1 MFILLKSHRVLVHL
15 PGYCLDMNLQW
26 FVTQN
31 KNATEIED
39 PTGTEAAR
47 KMTYSG
53 PRTRTLQPSASSQKA
68 ATIEP
73 NKAFGKPAPS
83 ENKQNTDLSAPSESK
98 ENTDVQDIIKEGHD
112 ESLQFDDLNSIWA
125 DLEAKNAQV
134 EINLD
139 DLDADED
146 IFSATHAI
154 PAPAEPEPS
163 ADEFTVEKLHTE
175 LSSARNEDDEELQKF
190 FTDFKSQAP
199 EQEVIIGSVAVDDV
213 EKQEQLFEEERLKH
227 VQEEIEQY
235 QSCQQ
240 NLLRRE
246 QVARRNIL
254 KERKK
259 VKNIMKNATKQLLE
273 NAHKHR
279 HLLRT
284 YFKRAEEKLK
294 SVIKTE
300 QAVVH
305 SEYGDLE
312 KGERLNMKRW
322 RTAWRH
328 KPIPLEITVTKVSA
342 VKDKLDAGVYV
353 LLCSLFDHLGG
364 KPMKWTKVKDMA
376 IKPATEPVVH
386 KGRFYDIDM
395 TFEQK
400 IFIIAPS
407 ETKIEPSM
415 TISFE
420 LYRLADQKIPIDRC
434 VGWGVMPL
442 CDSQL
447 HVAHGKFKVPL
458 LCGPIDRRQDRY
470 SKLADWYQADL
481 NRWLANLYFEIK
493 HLPRE
498 VFRRNDAGPM
508 KEFDVQLSLT
518 GELLGLHRGKTLPDK
533 KQENN
538 KKDESAKAKDV
549 VAAESKNEDGPET
562 KKNDAPEVKKEKPK
576 KAHPLKLG
584 DERLY
589 QKIEL
594 SQTVRERIKAM
605 HGRGNRK
612 DTSFDPREYRMS
624 LQPDR
629 LVD

>member
-1 MFILLKSHRVLVHL
+1 MATANRETEMVELKKPKPVQIVALRKPLSKPMESTATLELSGPMESPHPKAKVLNSIQETPQDKPVEL
-15 PGYCLDMNLQW
+15 
-26 FVTQN
+26 
-31 KNATEIED
+31 ED
-39 PTGTEAAR
+39 PTGGMTR

-53 PRTRTLQPSASSQKA
+53 PRTRMVSVNEKETFQIGTSTAIKPNTVFETPS
-68 ATIEP
+68 
-73 NKAFGKPAPS
+73 
-83 ENKQNTDLSAPSESK
+83 PSESK
-98 ENTDVQDIIKEGHD
+98 KTDSSPTSESKEKTDVQDSLEEINE
-112 ESLQFDDLNSIWA
+112 ESIEFDDLNSIWA
-125 DLEAKNAQV
+125 ELEAKNAKV
-134 EINLD
+134 DINLD

-146 IFSATHAI
+146 IFSEAHAI
-154 PAPAEPEPS
+154 PTPAKPEPS
-163 ADEFTVEKLHTE
+163 SNDLTVEKLHTD
-175 LSSARNEDDEELQKF
+175 LMSARDEDDEELQKF

-199 EQEVIIGSVAVDDV
+199 EQEIIVGSVAVDDV

-420 LYRLADQKIPIDRC
+420 LYRLADQKIP
-434 VGWGVMPL
+434 
-442 CDSQL
+442 
-447 HVAHGKFKVPL
+447 
-458 LCGPIDRRQDRY
+458 
-470 SKLADWYQADL
+470 
-481 NRWLANLYFEIK
+481 
-493 HLPRE
+493 
-498 VFRRNDAGPM
+498 
-508 KEFDVQLSLT
+508 
-518 GELLGLHRGKTLPDK
+518 
-533 KQENN
+533 
-538 KKDESAKAKDV
+538 
-549 VAAESKNEDGPET
+549 
-562 KKNDAPEVKKEKPK
+562 
-576 KAHPLKLG
+576 
-584 DERLY
+584 
-589 QKIEL
+589 
-594 SQTVRERIKAM
+594 
-605 HGRGNRK
+605 
-612 DTSFDPREYRMS
+612 
-624 LQPDR
+624 
-629 LVD
+629 